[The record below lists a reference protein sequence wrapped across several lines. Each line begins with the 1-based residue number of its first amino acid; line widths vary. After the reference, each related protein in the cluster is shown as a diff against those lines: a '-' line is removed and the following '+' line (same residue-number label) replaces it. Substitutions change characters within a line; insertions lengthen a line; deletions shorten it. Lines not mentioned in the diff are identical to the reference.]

1 MHYSTDKLMKLHEK
15 QKNDSL
21 AIFYT
26 VMVIIVSTLIMLALI
41 IKTSEAQE
49 IKIIEKCDDPDKLP
63 ENLRKAYENL
73 KSNGY
78 DIKINCYF
86 KEEKPLTDEQRKAIE
101 SLR

>member
-41 IKTSEAQE
+41 ITTSEAATGGEE
-49 IKIIEKCDDPDKLP
+49 IKSVEKCDDPDKLP
-63 ENLRKAYENL
+63 ENLRKAYYEFKAAGL
-73 KSNGY
+73 PVKIQCY
-78 DIKINCYF
+78 KTKEIK
-86 KEEKPLTDEQRKAIE
+86 KP
-101 SLR
+101 